1 MPLRKR
7 KGRRGPKLLP
17 PVETKESAP
26 SEDNG
31 EKSEDGEAVAATS
44 NASMDEEER
53 QARETIALLAQKYQV
68 RYSHPSSLV
77 LVSYQPPSSL
87 FR

>member
-7 KGRRGPKLLP
+7 KGRRGPKLP
-17 PVETKESAP
+17 PPAETKESAP